1 MKLAKWGNSYAIRVT
16 AELMQ
21 QLKWSPNEELRPVV
35 HGEGELRLV
44 KDRRRE
50 EALEKL
56 RKHRIKL
63 PEKYVFD
70 RDEIYGE

>member
-35 HGEGELRLV
+35 DGEGELRLV